1 MPAIHVCPL
10 SRLAATV
17 EAAEA
22 SHVVTLIGAGTV
34 VMRPLLVKSDCH
46 LLIRMSDIVA
56 PLEGHILP
64 AEEHVDKLVEFVR
77 AWPREKPMVIHC
89 FAGISRSTAAA
100 LVAACVVHPARD
112 PLALATRLRE
122 VSPSATPNI
131 RFIEVADARLGYG
144 GRLVAAAAGIGRGQE
159 AFEAEPFILALE

>member
-1 MPAIHVCPL
+1 MSAIHVCPL

-34 VMRPLLVKSDCH
+34 VMRPLLVKSECH

-56 PLEGHILP
+56 PLDGHILP

-100 LVAACVVHPARD
+100 LVAACVVHPERD
-112 PLALATRLRE
+112 PLAIATRLRE

-144 GRLVAAAAGIGRGQE
+144 GRLVTAAAGIGRGQE
-159 AFEAEPFILALE
+159 AFEAEPFILAFD